1 MALYAVGGYS
11 SMDYRPWLVV
21 HGFLHIYYMNMKKVT
36 LLLLVSFLAVAGAYG
51 QENFPAVKVKNVT
64 GQEMDF
70 SKLIAQSG
78 DTAVV
83 VSFWATWCV
92 PCVMELDNIND
103 VYADW
108 QKTKPF
114 KLMAVSIDDART
126 SQRVKPFVKGKGW
139 SFDIFTDV
147 NSDLKR
153 AMNITDVPY
162 VMIIKNNKVV
172 YQHTGYVAGN
182 EDELFEK
189 IKSL

>member
-1 MALYAVGGYS
+1 
-11 SMDYRPWLVV
+11 
-21 HGFLHIYYMNMKKVT
+21 MKKIT
-36 LLLLVSFLAVAGAYG
+36 RLLLLSFLVMAGAYG
-51 QENFPAVKVKNVT
+51 QENFPAVAIKNLAGKEV
-64 GQEMDF
+64 DF
-70 SKLIAQSG
+70 AKLVAQSG

-108 QKTKPF
+108 QKAKPF

-139 SFDIFTDV
+139 AFDVYMDV
-147 NSDLKR
+147 NNDLKR

-162 VMIIKNNKVV
+162 VVVIKNNKVV

-182 EDELFEK
+182 EDELLEK